1 MRNMILLLGILL
13 LAACSTQ
20 AASSTIMSIEYTQTD
35 AECRPEFV
43 IINDVINGV
52 INDGEMVSM
61 TASDACTENTN
72 IPFAIINEAGSTV
85 YDGGV
90 YAGGTPSTW
99 ITRVG
104 VFRVEHR
111 QTGVRIATITIT
123 QDATEV
129 TSK

>member
-1 MRNMILLLGILL
+1 MRNMVLLLGILL

-43 IINDVINGV
+43 IVD
-52 INDGEMVSM
+52 DGEMVSM

-99 ITRVG
+99 ITRFG

-123 QDATEV
+123 QDVSIEQEATGA
-129 TSK
+129 

>member
-99 ITRVG
+99 ITRLG

-111 QTGVRIATITIT
+111 TTSELLATITVT
-123 QDATEV
+123 QDVIIE
-129 TSK
+129 

>member
-43 IINDVINGV
+43 I

-99 ITRVG
+99 ITRFG

>member
-1 MRNMILLLGILL
+1 MRNMVLLLGILL

-20 AASSTIMSIEYTQTD
+20 AAPSTIMSIEYTQTD

-43 IINDVINGV
+43 I

-99 ITRVG
+99 ITRFG

>member
-1 MRNMILLLGILL
+1 MRNMVLLLGILL

-20 AASSTIMSIEYTQTD
+20 AAPSTIMSIEYTQTD

-43 IINDVINGV
+43 I

>member
-1 MRNMILLLGILL
+1 MRNMVLLLGILL

-43 IINDVINGV
+43 I

>member
-20 AASSTIMSIEYTQTD
+20 AAPSTIMSIEYTQTD

-43 IINDVINGV
+43 I

>member
-1 MRNMILLLGILL
+1 MVLLLGILL

-20 AASSTIMSIEYTQTD
+20 AAPSTIMIIEYTQTD

-43 IINDVINGV
+43 I

-72 IPFAIINEAGSTV
+72 IPFIILDEANNRV